1 MIEEAIRNGTYI
13 PPNVLANSRGR
24 IDPAKKPKMWE
35 ATVGAFGAGAG
46 EGKGKGGGMIEKES
60 LNRWDDILP
69 VSASISSMLP
79 GTALS
84 TAAVATGDN
93 VNTNT
98 ENGTANADSSDDVVR
113 SNIRTIIRVPAR
125 IAVGAFRLISPGN
138 NPTNSSSSRAAAV
151 DVESNPVA
159 MSSFDPTSPN
169 ILTKRPHQVLPQPSA
184 STPTHMQVAVLIAM
198 PGALAS
204 IKSKSSSDGH
214 GDEDEEEVPY
224 VEVGTTE
231 VVISPSGSSA
241 GSQEELS
248 STSSGSSRSVERL

>member
-24 IDPAKKPKMWE
+24 VDPAKKPKMWE
-35 ATVGAFGAGAG
+35 ATVGAFGG
-46 EGKGKGGGMIEKES
+46 EGKGKGGAMIEKES
-60 LNRWDDILP
+60 PNGWDDIFP

-84 TAAVATGDN
+84 APAATGDN
-93 VNTNT
+93 PNTNT
-98 ENGTANADSSDDVVR
+98 VNSTANADSSSDGVLR
-113 SNIRTIIRVPAR
+113 SNIHTIIRAPAR
-125 IAVGAFRLISPGN
+125 LAVGAFRLISPGN
-138 NPTNSSSSRAAAV
+138 NPTNSNPNPNRTAPA
-151 DVESNPVA
+151 DVESNPMA
-159 MSSFDPTSPN
+159 MSSIDPASPN
-169 ILTKRPHQVLPQPSA
+169 FLTKRPPQVLPQPSA

-214 GDEDEEEVPY
+214 GDDDEEEVPY

-231 VVISPSGSSA
+231 VVISPSASSA
-241 GSQEELS
+241 GSEEGS
-248 STSSGSSRSVERL
+248 SSSGSRSSAERL